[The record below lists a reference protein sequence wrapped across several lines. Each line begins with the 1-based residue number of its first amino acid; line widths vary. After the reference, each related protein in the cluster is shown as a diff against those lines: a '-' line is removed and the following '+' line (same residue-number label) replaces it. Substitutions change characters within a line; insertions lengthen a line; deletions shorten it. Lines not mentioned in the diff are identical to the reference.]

1 MVWLI
6 YVNTCLFT
14 TIDELKFDV
23 KVAYRSGHTRRARAI
38 LKKNMGK
45 KRHIWSSERLVL
57 YSYFIGLILLGA
69 LLLSL
74 PMSWSGVDG
83 NSRVPPVDAFFTA
96 VSAACVTGLI
106 TIDTSQWSR
115 IGQVIILLII
125 QAGGLGIVTFGMLYL
140 VLPKARISLKN
151 SRFIKESFVAEQMP
165 RARQM
170 LKSIFLTTILVELI
184 GATLLTIGF
193 LRAGTSAP
201 LFEGLFHAVSAF
213 CNAGFSL
220 YSDGMVGFRS
230 NLLVNL
236 TLIGLIVVGGIGFMV
251 IRDIRRKLLNW
262 KRPLLFHSRIM
273 LLAVPS
279 FIIIGFVGYLI
290 LDTTGVFSSLPWG
303 ERILAALFQSVTTRT
318 AGFNTVDQAS
328 LSVTSRWLTYVL
340 MLIGGGSGSTAGGIK
355 VSTAFILFIVL
366 FRGVNEKGDIR
377 ILRRRIKSVD
387 VSRAAMFF
395 LKAISLLFVSILL
408 LGITEHPSTSGF
420 TASELVFES
429 VSAMGTVG
437 LSMGITSA
445 LSLGGKLVVAATMFA
460 GRVGLF
466 ALVIR
471 ITRDRTDA
479 LIEYPKG
486 EVLIG

>member
-1 MVWLI
+1 
-6 YVNTCLFT
+6 
-14 TIDELKFDV
+14 
-23 KVAYRSGHTRRARAI
+23 
-38 LKKNMGK
+38 MGK
-45 KRHIWSSERLVL
+45 KRHFWSSERLVL
-57 YSYFIGLILLGA
+57 YSYFLGLILLGT

-74 PMSWSGVDG
+74 PVSWSGAG
-83 NSRVPPVDAFFTA
+83 GLSRVAPVDAFFTA

-106 TIDTSQWSR
+106 TIDTSLWSR
-115 IGQVIILLII
+115 AGQVIILMII
-125 QAGGLGIVTFGMLYL
+125 QAGGLGIITFGMLYL

-151 SRFIKESFVAEQMP
+151 SKIIRESFVAEQMP

-170 LKSIFLTTILVELI
+170 LRSIFLTTILVELI
-184 GATLLTIGF
+184 GAVLLTLGF

-220 YSDGMVGFRS
+220 FSDGMVGFRS
-230 NLLVNL
+230 NLLVNF
-236 TLIGLIVVGGIGFMV
+236 TLIGLIIVGGIGFMV
-251 IRDIRRKLLNW
+251 IRDLRRKFLDW

-273 LLAVPS
+273 LLSVPT
-279 FIIIGFVGYLI
+279 FIIIGLVGYLF
-290 LDTTGVFSSLPWG
+290 LDSTGVFSSLSWG

-355 VSTAFILFIVL
+355 ASTAFILLIVL

-377 ILRRRIKSVD
+377 ILRRRINSAD
-387 VSRAAMFF
+387 VSRASMFF
-395 LKAISLLFVSILL
+395 LKAISLLFTSILL
-408 LGITEHPSTSGF
+408 LGIIEHPSTSGF

-445 LSLGGKLVVAATMFA
+445 LSVGGKLVVAATMFA

-466 ALVIR
+466 SLVIR
-471 ITRDRTDA
+471 TGRDRTDA